1 MTWSWR
7 DLDAIQATPGD
18 MRHSLQAMRSTH
30 IPVSEHQLTLK
41 FLCGSEMTKCTTV
54 NAHKDHAT
62 GHQTGSDNSRAVI
75 CAGLEIATSLI
86 HNDTSFAWMP
96 L

>member
-7 DLDAIQATPGD
+7 DLDAIQLTPGD

-30 IPVSEHQLTLK
+30 IGEHQLSLLM
-41 FLCGSEMTKCTTV
+41 FLCGSEMTKWTIV

-75 CAGLEIATSLI
+75 CAARPIATSLI
-86 HNDTSFAWMP
+86 HNGTYFAWMP